1 MKFLICCLT
10 LITLAAPSFAQSNS
24 SPQQDDVKAI
34 QQVEDDWLRG
44 ERTTDIATFERL
56 LADDYVNLT
65 PQGVGPGKAKII
77 EQVRTRAGQ
86 APPYSIETADMH
98 IYILGDVAVAA
109 YVKTYTAK
117 QNGNVMHEDN
127 THIFKKENGVWK
139 LKLSR
144 ESDHNGD

>member
-1 MKFLICCLT
+1 MRFLISCLA
-10 LITLAAPSFAQSNS
+10 LITVALPTFAQSNS

-34 QQVEDDWLRG
+34 QQIEDDWLRG

-56 LADDYVNLT
+56 LSDDYVNLT
-65 PQGVGPGKAKII
+65 PRGVGPGKAKIV